1 MSDHFPRQPVLPVIA
16 CALLSLLSCVG
27 YAGAQNGNPAVV
39 INVKLMPQDGPVRI
53 LGMRIPGMLVE
64 SLAGRVPLVH
74 LRNFSSKMTSRVWV
88 DAVIGSPQG
97 RAVRSESALTEILW
111 PKEHEIA
118 PGAEVWSKETVLA
131 SSNLL
136 ELAKHLDSAC
146 IFVGVRVGMVQF
158 VDGTRW
164 FVTGESARY
173 PWNAERVGNCSGA
186 TASEDEIGG
195 LQGSR
200 FPGTAPP
207 KLQLP
212 GEVQSFSFTCVLD
225 SDYFGSCPY

>member
-1 MSDHFPRQPVLPVIA
+1 MSGHLPRQRLLPVVA
-16 CALLSLLSCVG
+16 CALILLLSCVG
-27 YAGAQNGNPAVV
+27 YGAAQNGNPAVV
-39 INVKLMPQDGPVRI
+39 INVRLMPQDGPVRI

-64 SLAGRVPLVH
+64 HLARRVPLVH
-74 LRNFSSKMTSRVWV
+74 LRNLSSKKTSRVWV
-88 DAVIGSPQG
+88 EAVIGSPRG
-97 RAVRSESALTEILW
+97 RAVRSESGMAEILW

-118 PGAEVWSKETVLA
+118 PGAEVWSKETVLE

-136 ELAKHLDSAC
+136 EVAKYLDSAC
-146 IFVGVRVGMVQF
+146 IFVDVRVGAVQF

-164 FVTGESARY
+164 IVTGKSARY
-173 PWNAERVGNCSGA
+173 PWDAERVGNCSGA

-200 FPGTAPP
+200 FPGSAPP